1 MSLNSGQL
9 FMSDDRLV
17 KDDTRHLEKR
27 IEELEVKNVSL
38 TGKVMILEDKL
49 SKLLSKGSPR

>member
-49 SKLLSKGSPR
+49 SKLLSKGSP